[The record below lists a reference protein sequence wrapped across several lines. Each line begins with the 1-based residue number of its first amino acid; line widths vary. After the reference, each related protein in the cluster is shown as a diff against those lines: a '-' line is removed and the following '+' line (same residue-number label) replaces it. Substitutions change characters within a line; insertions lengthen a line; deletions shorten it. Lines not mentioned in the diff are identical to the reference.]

1 MWYYYHELAVSYY
14 RKGLSHKGTGDISL
28 SHECYRQAEDSYCIL
43 FDKMRVYHLAD
54 DYGYHYHLGVIYIE
68 WEKYPEAIRELN
80 YSIENND
87 NAKVDIIRAKEG
99 KHFLPHLEIKW
110 LIVFLFLENS
120 HTNRQV
126 SISSWRAKKVK
137 KKNRCIFFIWR
148 YPTFIN

>member
-87 NAKVDIIRAKEG
+87 NAKVYYFYDLGRAYYGAGQYE
-99 KHFLPHLEIKW
+99 
-110 LIVFLFLENS
+110 
-120 HTNRQV
+120 
-126 SISSWRAKKVK
+126 SSSEYFKLA
-137 KKNRCIFFIWR
+137 C
-148 YPTFIN
+148 

>member
-87 NAKVDIIRAKEG
+87 N
-99 KHFLPHLEIKW
+99 
-110 LIVFLFLENS
+110 
-120 HTNRQV
+120 TNRQV

>member
-87 NAKVDIIRAKEG
+87 NG
-99 KHFLPHLEIKW
+99 KLPKL
-110 LIVFLFLENS
+110 
-120 HTNRQV
+120 
-126 SISSWRAKKVK
+126 A
-137 KKNRCIFFIWR
+137 
-148 YPTFIN
+148 Y

>member
-1 MWYYYHELAVSYY
+1 MWIAITYRKRGEYSRSIELLENIIAINPYY

-80 YSIENND
+80 YSIGE
-87 NAKVDIIRAKEG
+87 
-99 KHFLPHLEIKW
+99 
-110 LIVFLFLENS
+110 
-120 HTNRQV
+120 Q
-126 SISSWRAKKVK
+126 
-137 KKNRCIFFIWR
+137 
-148 YPTFIN
+148 

>member
-87 NAKVDIIRAKEG
+87 NAKVYYFMIWAGPTMERD
-99 KHFLPHLEIKW
+99 
-110 LIVFLFLENS
+110 N
-120 HTNRQV
+120 TNRQV